1 MIRLLI
7 AEDQTLLRGAL
18 RDLLER
24 DSELDVV
31 AECSNGAEVLQL
43 AQQTL
48 PDVAVL
54 DIDMPGSDGLT
65 VAGELRELLPET
77 KVLILTVFG
86 RPGYL
91 RRAMANGALGF
102 LLKDTPPTALV
113 DAIKRT
119 AQGERVV
126 DSTLAVA
133 ALQRGESPLSQRET
147 ELLRLVEQTESTSEL
162 AKALHL
168 SEGTVRNTLSM
179 AMQKLSAHSRT
190 QAARIAED
198 NGWL

>member
-1 MIRLLI
+1 VIRLLI

-126 DSTLAVA
+126 DSTLAIA